1 MDPLED
7 NALYG
12 LRRPELELVVHDF
25 VSALNGRRF
34 AVLAEHMHPDIVFR
48 PSHSRCAH
56 GRESVLAVCSEI
68 WGAFDRFD
76 VQVEQLAVRHDMVL
90 IEECVSVAVGDAPR
104 QRLLGFA
111 SFRFAGLEI
120 AEWRQI
126 HA

>member
-12 LRRPELELVVHDF
+12 LRRLELELVVHDF
-25 VSALNGRRF
+25 VSALNGRRS
-34 AVLAEHMHPDIVFR
+34 AGLAEHMHPDIVFR
-48 PSHSRCAH
+48 PSHTRCAH

-68 WGAFDRFD
+68 WGAFERFD

-90 IEECVSVAVGDAPR
+90 IEQCVLVAIDDASP

-120 AEWRQI
+120 VEWRQI